1 MIPHMSRVSFL
12 LFGRFNIYITES
24 ALCWLLPTRFAR
36 FLLRVMMYP
45 GGSPLMI
52 RTASTSSTGASS
64 FSPAHALLD
73 TSTFLQDSIPLQMRD
88 IRVFARPRPLH
99 CATHAL

>member
-1 MIPHMSRVSFL
+1 MP
-12 LFGRFNIYITES
+12 GRPRSSLPYKRCQGDREGRPYHTRIEILYITES
-24 ALCWLLPTRFAR
+24 VLYWLSPTRFAR
-36 FLLRVMMYP
+36 FLLRVMTYP

-73 TSTFLQDSIPLQMRD
+73 ATIFQRESIPLQ
-88 IRVFARPRPLH
+88 
-99 CATHAL
+99 T